1 MLSDGHFSP
10 PRFCVLSG
18 KPLNSLESFNSKP
31 IGQGDLLLRGHRNS
45 WQQHISWRAACAGVA
60 RLEGRVTQKTAILI
74 TGMHRSGT
82 SALARFV
89 SLLGARL
96 PDALIPANA
105 GNPEGH
111 WEPKAVVELNDRML
125 ADAGSDVYSIAD
137 FNREWF
143 QTARAMRFRTE
154 AAALIESAFEGDPFI
169 VLKDPRTALLLPIWE
184 DALSTLNYR
193 TVHILPLRSPRDVAS
208 SLRRRHL
215 KDFPYDGW
223 APPRGELVWL
233 RYTLAA
239 VLGTRSSP
247 RVFVRYDDLLSDWRE
262 EARRIAAETGIAWPR
277 LGSLEAER
285 AIDSFLH
292 EPSEPGTGTIRADDE
307 AQLSTLSPSMLAERL
322 YQTIAV
328 AGDDRAT
335 IDAIASEFTSRIA
348 SMSELIAAFEAM
360 YPIVWRYYEEANR
373 SGAQVEA
380 ARRTEAGMH
389 QAVQS
394 LWANLNKQTDDKG
407 SLRQLLES
415 TSERAR
421 SFEAAF
427 EQRAA
432 DLSRREAEFAFER
445 EELKKL
451 ATDLRSM
458 FDHEASVRADAE
470 LGREALRSHA
480 AELQAMLEQE
490 LARRQGAEESL
501 QIMRDH
507 AAELQRLMEQERGDH
522 DVTRDQLAVTRDQ
535 VAALEQILSKVRASW
550 SWRLAGPARVAMRW
564 ARGKAGR

>member
-1 MLSDGHFSP
+1 M
-10 PRFCVLSG
+10 
-18 KPLNSLESFNSKP
+18 
-31 IGQGDLLLRGHRNS
+31 
-45 WQQHISWRAACAGVA
+45 
-60 RLEGRVTQKTAILI
+60 TQKTAILI

-247 RVFVRYDDLLSDWRE
+247 RVFVRYDHLLSDWRE
-262 EARRIAAETGIAWPR
+262 EARRIAAETDIAWPR

-285 AIDSFLH
+285 AIDSFLQ
-292 EPSEPGTGTIRADDE
+292 EPGEPGTGTIRADDE
-307 AQLSTLSPSMLAERL
+307 ARLSTLSPSLLAESL
-322 YQTIAV
+322 YRTIAV

-335 IDAIASEFTSRIA
+335 IDAIASEFTGRIA
-348 SMSELIAAFEAM
+348 SMGELIAAFEAL
-360 YPIVWRYYEEANR
+360 YPIVWRYYEEAHR

-432 DLSRREAEFAFER
+432 DLSRREAEFDFER

-451 ATDLRSM
+451 ATDLRGM

-470 LGREALRSHA
+470 HGREALRSHA
-480 AELQAMLEQE
+480 ADLHGMLEQE
-490 LARRQGAEESL
+490 LSRRQGAEAAL

-507 AAELQRLMEQERGDH
+507 AAELQRLLEQERGDC
-522 DVTRDQLAVTRDQ
+522 DATRNQLAVTRDELAVTRDQLAV
-535 VAALEQILSKVRASW
+535 LEQALSKVRASW